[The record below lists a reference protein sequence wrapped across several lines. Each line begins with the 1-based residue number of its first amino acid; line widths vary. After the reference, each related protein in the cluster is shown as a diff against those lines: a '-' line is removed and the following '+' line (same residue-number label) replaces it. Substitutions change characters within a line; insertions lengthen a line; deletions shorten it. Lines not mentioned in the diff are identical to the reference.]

1 MVNMIKWFAKV
12 WKAHADE
19 LARAVKRR
27 QPVVQH
33 FQKSV
38 GCKSTFKA
46 AELLGVNMVF
56 NVVYQP
62 LDKEIF

>member
-1 MVNMIKWFAKV
+1 MVNMIKCFAK
-12 WKAHADE
+12 AT
-19 LARAVKRR
+19 AVKRR
-27 QPVVQH
+27 QLVVQH
-33 FQKSV
+33 IQKAV
-38 GCKSTFKA
+38 GCRSTFKA